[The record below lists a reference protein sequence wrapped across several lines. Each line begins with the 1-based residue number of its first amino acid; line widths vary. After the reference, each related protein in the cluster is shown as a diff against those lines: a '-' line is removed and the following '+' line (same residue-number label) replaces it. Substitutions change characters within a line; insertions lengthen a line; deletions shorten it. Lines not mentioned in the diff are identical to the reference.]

1 MSWLDNLRPA
11 SFRGV
16 PFYVESS
23 KKTLGRRAVVHEF
36 PNRETP
42 FTQDMGRIATAWT
55 LDGHVLGTD
64 YDEAKAKLEEAFNKY
79 GPGEL
84 IHPYDGLQM
93 VQIGNVEFT
102 ESTKE
107 GAILYFTA
115 TVYEAG
121 SLDFPKTVND
131 KAAILAEASSNAIA
145 DAKAEF
151 DSNFSIAGLPGFA
164 VESAR
169 AKIAAAQKAYDSANK
184 GLRDVADA
192 AAELAYDT
200 RNLVAETNDL
210 LKSPSQLSQRLLNSF
225 NLLKNT
231 FSNVKFQTD
240 ALTSFFAFGSDD
252 VGGVTTTPIRAQEAK
267 NKDAFNN
274 FMRRVAVCEAATTAQ
289 QSEYDSFEEA
299 EEMRDKITEV
309 IEEQIRTSAET
320 EIYQSLIDVKATLTS
335 ALPDEDADLP
345 YLKQYTTE
353 AVVSSLQLTY
363 DLYQDPRSE
372 SDIIARNKI
381 RNPGFI
387 PQGKTLEV
395 LSGNL

>member
-16 PFYVESS
+16 KFYVEST

-42 FTQDMGRIATAWT
+42 FTQDMGRIATAWS

-64 YDEAKAKLEEAFNKY
+64 YDEAKAKLEEAFNKF

-93 VQIGNVEFT
+93 VQVGAVEFT

-115 TVYEAG
+115 TIYEAG
-121 SLDFPKTVND
+121 SLEFPKTIND
-131 KAAILAEASSNAIA
+131 KASILGEAADKAIA
-145 DAKAEF
+145 DAKADF
-151 DSNFSIAGLPGFA
+151 DNTFSVVGLPGFA

-169 AKIAAAQKAYDSANK
+169 GKIAAAQKAYDNASK
-184 GLRDVADA
+184 GLRDISDA
-192 AAELAYDT
+192 AAELAYST

-210 LKSPSQLSQRLLNSF
+210 LKSPSQLSERLLNSF
-225 NLLKNT
+225 TLLKNT
-231 FSNVKFQTD
+231 FSNVKIQTG

-252 VGGVTTTPIRAQEAK
+252 AGGTGATPVRSQEAA

-274 FMRRVAVCEAATTAQ
+274 FMRRVAAASAAVTAQ
-289 QSEYDSFEEA
+289 EAEYETFEEA
-299 EEMRDKITEV
+299 EETRDTITEV
-309 IEEQIRTSAET
+309 IEEQIRTSGDT
-320 EIYQSLIDVKATLTS
+320 EIYQSLIDVKTALVS
-335 ALPDEDADLP
+335 ALPDADADLP
-345 YLKQYTTE
+345 YLKEYTTE
-353 AVVSSLQLTY
+353 AVTSSLHLAY
-363 DLYQDPRSE
+363 DLYQDPRAE
-372 SDIIARNKI
+372 ADLIARNKI
-381 RNPGFI
+381 KNPGFI

-395 LSGNL
+395 LSGNF